1 MTPRPYGLDAA
12 FPAGFVALMAPHLRK
27 KPGLIA
33 AVAGGFI
40 AFVSIPLVP
49 AGAPIL
55 LAALGVLPAYLYLR
69 REAAA

>member
-1 MTPRPYGLDAA
+1 
-12 FPAGFVALMAPHLRK
+12 MAPHLRK

-40 AFVSIPLVP
+40 AFVSIPLLP

-55 LAALGVLPAYLYLR
+55 LASLGVVPALWLLR
-69 REAAA
+69 REPPP